1 MVTRIAFAI
10 FLSVLWVSG
19 SYAKTPT
26 IVVYGDSISAAY
38 GMAPELGWV
47 NLLSSQLI
55 ELAPQYEVIN
65 ASVSGETTGG
75 GLVRLPK
82 TISRHQPDILIL
94 ELGGNDGLRGYP
106 IDKIESNLTEMV
118 RIAQAAGARV
128 MLIGMV
134 LPPNYGKRY
143 TRAFE
148 QVFTK
153 IAEANNLALVPFLLD
168 GVATSESLLQRDGI
182 HPRPEAQALLLENI
196 LPTLLT
202 VLEENSTDDSAT
214 TSQ

>member
-26 IVVYGDSISAAY
+26 IVVYGDSISAAF

-82 TISRHQPDILIL
+82 TISIHQPDILIL

>member
-82 TISRHQPDILIL
+82 TISIHQPDILIL